1 MTLLPQVVRPKE
13 REFVK
18 LVTTGR
24 VTRLPHIVMIRF
36 VSQAGAFYVLAGSGG
51 SDWAKNALK
60 AAAAKL
66 RMGEFVYEVAVT
78 SASSEER
85 LRTVGDFAKK
95 YGAGLVR
102 DWYPDTSLC
111 LKLTPVG
118 LPTRRGAATGETE
131 TELDF
136 QTWKARNLDYY
147 RGVVEAFDSAAEEY
161 DFTISQ
167 NFINRWIRQKS
178 ITELLKLTNQED
190 ILLEIGCGTGTE
202 AVAVAGEVS
211 EIIATDISEQMIRIL
226 EMKVSAKGL
235 KGRIV
240 PFKVRASEI
249 SKVASVL
256 GDRKV
261 GVAYSFNGAL
271 NCEPELE
278 RFPSELSKIMREGA
292 FFVCSVRNTL
302 CLSEAVLHG
311 LALQFAKMA
320 PRKKQPLMVSVG
332 GRDIPSMYYSASEF
346 VRLFSSHFE
355 LRRLIGL
362 PAILPPA
369 YLSDRY
375 VRVRNI
381 VGFVERIENVI
392 SSRFPF
398 NRFGDQ
404 SLFVFQKRR

>member
-13 REFVK
+13 GEFVK
-18 LVTTGR
+18 LVTAGR
-24 VTRLPHIVMIRF
+24 VTGLPHIVMVRF
-36 VSQAGAFYVLAGSGG
+36 VFQDGAFYVLAGSGR

-60 AAAAKL
+60 ATYAKL
-66 RMGEFVYEVAVT
+66 RIGGFVYELAVT
-78 SASSEER
+78 NASSDER
-85 LRTVGDFAKK
+85 RGTVGDFVKK
-95 YGAGLVR
+95 YGARLVR
-102 DWYPDTSLC
+102 DWYHNTSTC
-111 LKLTPVG
+111 LKLTPVS
-118 LPTRRGAATGETE
+118 LPTRRGAAKGETE
-131 TELDF
+131 AELDF
-136 QTWKARNLDYY
+136 QTWKGRKVDYY
-147 RGVVEAFDSAAEEY
+147 SGVAEAFDSAAEEY
-161 DFTISQ
+161 DFTINQ

-178 ITELLKLTNQED
+178 ITELLKLTHGED
-190 ILLEIGCGTGTE
+190 ILLEIGCGTGAE
-202 AVAVAGEVS
+202 AVAVAREVS
-211 EIIATDISEQMIRIL
+211 EIIATDISEQMIQIL
-226 EMKVSAKGL
+226 EKKVNAKGL
-235 KGRIV
+235 ESRIF

-256 GDRKV
+256 GDRKI

-278 RFPSELSKIMREGA
+278 RFPSELSNLMRDGG

-311 LALQFAKMA
+311 LALQFDKMA
-320 PRKKQPLMVSVG
+320 PRKRQPLMVSVG
-332 GRDIPSMYYSASEF
+332 GRDIPSTYYSPSEF
-346 VRLFSSHFE
+346 IRLFSSHFE

-375 VRVRNI
+375 VKVRST